1 MFYFAP
7 YLKLI
12 LYLIIV
18 SVFKR
23 EGDRINENEIKII
36 KQILDEGITHYKN
49 IEHNI
54 GMSRKTINKY
64 LNEIASE
71 VKAYQIKLVRKPSVG
86 IYFSGDT
93 THIRLSLQNGELI
106 ANRQSPQEIK
116 LAILSFLLTS
126 KEHITIQNLSDKYYV
141 SRTTIESY
149 LKQLKDWLKKKGA
162 KLVSDEKGICLD
174 ASENVRRRLM
184 TILLDF
190 YWGNNLEIKNN
201 ADLKLAVNIP
211 KELKSIFNP
220 EIFYKVVRTLNQF
233 QKNNSIRL
241 NDYQFQSLAVHLV
254 IAIQRIKNKEIII
267 ANEELTNHPLSP
279 KTVILSKLLEKN
291 LELTIP
297 VEEQAYIN
305 IHILAAESNSGVH
318 LSLKNDKKLF
328 RKSELV
334 QFLKVNLTNYDKAL
348 ISNLTLHLVPALHRL
363 SLGLSMKN
371 PYKNSIKGNFPYAYN
386 QAVDLSI
393 EIGKHFLVNVNDDEI
408 AYIALHIESF
418 LERREEKKI
427 KTVIVC
433 STGLGTARLLEQRIK
448 KYFADEIEINRVVS
462 VSELMS
468 APITEDLIISTVDID
483 LQNKNVVVVPPFLDY
498 QSKGR
503 LQAVINKFKQFQEN
517 SGEFMKLVE
526 PDLIIVD
533 NKRTTRNQAIRTVCE
548 LLCSKQYALSGIADA
563 AIKREKMASTEMDFV
578 AIPHAPIQYV
588 KRARIALYINSEG
601 VDWDKGRVNLVFFMA
616 MNESVKTS
624 IDQIYNYFN
633 TILEDK
639 KLLKTL
645 CRLTSKTEIIKLLG
659 SEEFE

>member
-1 MFYFAP
+1 M
-7 YLKLI
+7 
-12 LYLIIV
+12 
-18 SVFKR
+18 
-23 EGDRINENEIKII
+23 
-36 KQILDEGITHYKN
+36 
-49 IEHNI
+49 
-54 GMSRKTINKY
+54 
-64 LNEIASE
+64 
-71 VKAYQIKLVRKPSVG
+71 
-86 IYFSGDT
+86 
-93 THIRLSLQNGELI
+93 
-106 ANRQSPQEIK
+106 
-116 LAILSFLLTS
+116 
-126 KEHITIQNLSDKYYV
+126 
-141 SRTTIESY
+141 
-149 LKQLKDWLKKKGA
+149 
-162 KLVSDEKGICLD
+162 
-174 ASENVRRRLM
+174 
-184 TILLDF
+184 
-190 YWGNNLEIKNN
+190 
-201 ADLKLAVNIP
+201 
-211 KELKSIFNP
+211 
-220 EIFYKVVRTLNQF
+220 
-233 QKNNSIRL
+233 
-241 NDYQFQSLAVHLV
+241 

-363 SLGLSMKN
+363 SLGLSIKN

-503 LQAVINKFKQFQEN
+503 LQAVINK
-517 SGEFMKLVE
+517 
-526 PDLIIVD
+526 LI
-533 NKRTTRNQAIRTVCE
+533 
-548 LLCSKQYALSGIADA
+548 G
-563 AIKREKMASTEMDFV
+563 
-578 AIPHAPIQYV
+578 
-588 KRARIALYINSEG
+588 
-601 VDWDKGRVNLVFFMA
+601 
-616 MNESVKTS
+616 
-624 IDQIYNYFN
+624 
-633 TILEDK
+633 
-639 KLLKTL
+639 
-645 CRLTSKTEIIKLLG
+645 
-659 SEEFE
+659 

>member
-190 YWGNNLEIKNN
+190 IGEIISKLEIM
-201 ADLKLAVNIP
+201 
-211 KELKSIFNP
+211 
-220 EIFYKVVRTLNQF
+220 
-233 QKNNSIRL
+233 
-241 NDYQFQSLAVHLV
+241 
-254 IAIQRIKNKEIII
+254 
-267 ANEELTNHPLSP
+267 
-279 KTVILSKLLEKN
+279 
-291 LELTIP
+291 
-297 VEEQAYIN
+297 
-305 IHILAAESNSGVH
+305 
-318 LSLKNDKKLF
+318 
-328 RKSELV
+328 
-334 QFLKVNLTNYDKAL
+334 L
-348 ISNLTLHLVPALHRL
+348 I
-363 SLGLSMKN
+363 
-371 PYKNSIKGNFPYAYN
+371 
-386 QAVDLSI
+386 
-393 EIGKHFLVNVNDDEI
+393 
-408 AYIALHIESF
+408 
-418 LERREEKKI
+418 
-427 KTVIVC
+427 
-433 STGLGTARLLEQRIK
+433 
-448 KYFADEIEINRVVS
+448 
-462 VSELMS
+462 
-468 APITEDLIISTVDID
+468 
-483 LQNKNVVVVPPFLDY
+483 
-498 QSKGR
+498 
-503 LQAVINKFKQFQEN
+503 
-517 SGEFMKLVE
+517 
-526 PDLIIVD
+526 
-533 NKRTTRNQAIRTVCE
+533 
-548 LLCSKQYALSGIADA
+548 
-563 AIKREKMASTEMDFV
+563 
-578 AIPHAPIQYV
+578 
-588 KRARIALYINSEG
+588 
-601 VDWDKGRVNLVFFMA
+601 
-616 MNESVKTS
+616 
-624 IDQIYNYFN
+624 
-633 TILEDK
+633 
-639 KLLKTL
+639 
-645 CRLTSKTEIIKLLG
+645 
-659 SEEFE
+659 